1 MLSETELQLYWTNAQ
16 VLHDHRYPDAIRNT
30 AASALKN
37 IAEGV
42 PRLHGVVVR
51 DLRIEIERLKPQVE
65 RQA

>member
-16 VLHDHRYPDAIRNT
+16 VLHDRRYPDAIRNT

-42 PRLHGVVVR
+42 PRLNAKGRRALCDATHG
-51 DLRIEIERLKPQVE
+51 
-65 RQA
+65 